1 MRAYSR
7 LFYQRLTEKLAH
19 DIDTQVFIND
29 VAATVAE
36 LPQDKLYIQQTKEN
50 KPSSDDQDLKFAI
63 VDNLLQKLNDENDDT
78 FRNLVPLENTTTH
91 TKIYS
96 LLNICQIFNID
107 SSTTRAWLLKH
118 DISPSGY
125 GETKAGKLVEGFDKY
140 AVESIQKNLWQIYRY
155 GK

>member
-1 MRAYSR
+1 MKEYSK

-19 DIDTQVFIND
+19 DIDAQIFIND

-36 LPQDKLYIQQTKEN
+36 LPQDKLYVKQTEVDKS
-50 KPSSDDQDLKFAI
+50 SSDGQNLKFEV
-63 VDNLLQKLNDENDDT
+63 VDNLLQKLNAKNGNT
-78 FRNLVPLENTTTH
+78 FRNLVPLKNTTANV
-91 TKIYS
+91 KIYG

-118 DISPSGY
+118 DISPAGY
-125 GETKAGKLVEGFDKY
+125 GETKSGKLVEGFDKY
-140 AVESIQKNLWQIYRY
+140 AIDSIQKNLWQIYRY